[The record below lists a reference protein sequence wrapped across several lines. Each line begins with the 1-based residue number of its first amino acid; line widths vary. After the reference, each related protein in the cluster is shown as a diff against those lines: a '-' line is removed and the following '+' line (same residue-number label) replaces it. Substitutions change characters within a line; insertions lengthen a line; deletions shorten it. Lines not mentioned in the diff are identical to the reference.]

1 MLGEP
6 ILDYQMT
13 GRVAQPRANFDIEFA
28 PHNNYPCAGEDSW
41 VAIAVG
47 PEDQWREFCL
57 ALGNPEWCR
66 DHRFADKNTRLRNV
80 GPLDQHVAEWTR
92 QHTPEEVTQT
102 LQSHGVA
109 AMPIMN
115 IEDQF
120 SDPHWQQR
128 QAYAQVEHP
137 HLGVEWLYGIPWLL
151 SDTPGSIRSAA
162 PTLGQHNDYVF
173 GQLMGLSATEIER
186 LQAGN
191 VIY

>member
-1 MLGEP
+1 M
-6 ILDYQMT
+6 
-13 GRVAQPRANFDIEFA
+13 
-28 PHNNYPCAGEDSW
+28 
-41 VAIAVG
+41 
-47 PEDQWREFCL
+47 
-57 ALGNPEWCR
+57 
-66 DHRFADKNTRLRNV
+66 
-80 GPLDQHVAEWTR
+80 
-92 QHTPEEVTQT
+92 

-128 QAYAQVEHP
+128 QAFAQVEHP

-151 SDTPGSIRSAA
+151 SDTPGSIRTAA

-173 GQLMGLSATEIER
+173 GQLMGLSASEIER